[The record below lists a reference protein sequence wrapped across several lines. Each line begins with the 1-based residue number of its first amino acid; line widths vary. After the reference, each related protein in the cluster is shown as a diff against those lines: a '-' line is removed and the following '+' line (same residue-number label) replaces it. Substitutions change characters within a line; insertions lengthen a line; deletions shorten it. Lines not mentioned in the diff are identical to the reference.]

1 MRTRT
6 LLSGTLWILVSLVV
20 PETYS
25 PVLLEGR
32 AQKLSKL
39 TGKTFISKLN
49 KNKDKS
55 LRLALKTALTRPWVL
70 LFREIVLLLSIYM
83 AILYGTVSLTTPLH
97 SSHLKH
103 LQHTQL
109 YMFFGAFPIVYHG
122 HRGWSEGIGGL
133 AFLGIGVGVILGIA
147 YSFPDHR
154 RYQNAI
160 KTAGGKDV
168 DPEVRLPPSL
178 VGSVTIPIGIF
189 WFAWTNG
196 PSVHFLVSIAG
207 QIPFGFGFVLVYLTS
222 QNYLVD
228 AYTIYAA
235 SVLAANTVM
244 RSAVGLAFPLFTPV
258 GERCC

>member
-1 MRTRT
+1 
-6 LLSGTLWILVSLVV
+6 
-20 PETYS
+20 
-25 PVLLEGR
+25 
-32 AQKLSKL
+32 
-39 TGKTFISKLN
+39 
-49 KNKDKS
+49 
-55 LRLALKTALTRPWVL
+55 
-70 LFREIVLLLSIYM
+70 
-83 AILYGTVSLTTPLH
+83 
-97 SSHLKH
+97 
-103 LQHTQL
+103 
-109 YMFFGAFPIVYHG
+109 MFFGAFPIVYQG

-154 RYQNAI
+154 RYQNVV
-160 KTAGGKDV
+160 KTAGGRDV

-178 VGSVTIPIGIF
+178 VGSVAIPIGIF

-222 QNYLVD
+222 QNDLVD